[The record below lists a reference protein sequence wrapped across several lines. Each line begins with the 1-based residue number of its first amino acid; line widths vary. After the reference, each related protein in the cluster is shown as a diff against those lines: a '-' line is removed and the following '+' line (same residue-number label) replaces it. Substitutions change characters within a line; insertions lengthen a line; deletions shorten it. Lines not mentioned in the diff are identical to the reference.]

1 MAENIKKNK
10 EHVFGFEKL
19 DVWKLSKNMAIEIY
33 NLTKRFPSEERFGIT
48 AQLNRAVISITS
60 NIAEGSSRV
69 SNKDRAHFYQIAY
82 SSAMEVVSLLIL
94 GKDLKFLSDDDYN
107 ILRIKILEIT
117 NKLNALYKSQKCR

>member
-1 MAENIKKNK
+1 
-10 EHVFGFEKL
+10 
-19 DVWKLSKNMAIEIY
+19 MAIEIY